1 MRIYDSS
8 VKNDVMKYWDTS
20 TFIFF
25 LNWLHD
31 EKNYTGR
38 DIINVVESPYKYN
51 KEFNQFYEEEY
62 NG

>member
-1 MRIYDSS
+1 
-8 VKNDVMKYWDTS
+8 MKDIIKYLDTS

-31 EKNYTGR
+31 EKNYNGR
-38 DIINVVESPYKYN
+38 NIINVVESPYKYN